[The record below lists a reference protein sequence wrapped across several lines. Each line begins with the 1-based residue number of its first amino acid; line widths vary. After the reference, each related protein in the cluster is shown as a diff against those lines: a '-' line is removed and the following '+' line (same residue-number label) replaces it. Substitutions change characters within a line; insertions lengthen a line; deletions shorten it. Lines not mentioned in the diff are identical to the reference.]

1 MAMKILVTGGAGYIG
16 TVLVPLLLEH
26 GHQVTVL
33 DSLRFGIGPILP
45 MFRHPRFNFVRTDIR
60 DRQSLAEHARTADA
74 FIHLAAIVGYP
85 ACAQDP
91 AEATAINV
99 EGSANLAA
107 VVGRGRPVV
116 LASSGSC
123 YGAVSEGFC
132 TEDTPLR
139 PLSLYGQTKAQAET
153 LLLDQCEAIVYRL
166 ATAFG
171 VSPRLRL
178 DLLVNDFV
186 YRAIHEHRLTVYEGD
201 HRRSFIHVYDIA
213 RAILLALDHSAE
225 LAGRVL
231 NVGDE
236 RHNCTK
242 LEMCRVIQQVVPG
255 LVVEAAATGQD
266 IDRRDYAVSYAR
278 IAALGFRSTISLTE
292 GVRDL
297 ARVLPWI
304 DRREPF
310 GNVSQKIAG
319 S

>member
-1 MAMKILVTGGAGYIG
+1 MKILVTGGAGYIG
-16 TVLVPLLLEH
+16 TMLVPLLLEH

-33 DSLRFGIGPILP
+33 DSLRFGISPILP
-45 MFRHPRFNFVRTDIR
+45 MFQHPRFAFVRADIR

-74 FIHLAAIVGYP
+74 FVHLAALVGYP
-85 ACAQDP
+85 ACAQNP

-99 EGSANLAA
+99 EGSANVAA
-107 VVGRGRPVV
+107 VVGRGRLVV
-116 LASSGSC
+116 LTSSGSC
-123 YGAVSEGFC
+123 YGAVSEGLC

-139 PLSLYGQTKAQAET
+139 PLSLYGQTKARAET
-153 LLLDQCEAIVYRL
+153 LLLNQCDAIVYRL

-201 HRRSFIHVYDIA
+201 HRRSFIHVRDIA
-213 RAILLALDHSAE
+213 RAILMALDHWE

-236 RHNCTK
+236 GQNCTK
-242 LEMCRVIQQVVPG
+242 LEMCRIIQQVVPG
-255 LVVEAAATGQD
+255 LVVEPAATGQD
-266 IDRRDYAVSYAR
+266 VDRRDYAVSYAR
-278 IAALGFRSTISLTE
+278 IAALGFHSTISLAE
-292 GVRDL
+292 GVREL

-310 GNVSQKIAG
+310 GNVSQK
-319 S
+319 

>member
-16 TVLVPLLLEH
+16 TTLVPLLLEH
-26 GHQVTVL
+26 GHRVTVL
-33 DSLRFGIGPILP
+33 DSLRFGIGPLLP
-45 MFRHPRFNFVRTDIR
+45 MFRHPHFAFARADIR
-60 DRQSLAEHARTADA
+60 DRQSLAEHARAADA
-74 FIHLAAIVGYP
+74 FVHLAAIVGYP

-123 YGAVSEGFC
+123 YGAVSGAVC

-153 LLLDQCEAIVYRL
+153 LLLDQCETIVYRL

-171 VSPRLRL
+171 LSPRLRI
-178 DLLVNDFV
+178 DLLDNDFV
-186 YRAIHEHRLTVYEGD
+186 YRALHEHRLTVYEGQ
-201 HRRSFIHVYDIA
+201 HRRSFLHVYDVA

-225 LAGRVL
+225 MAGRVL

-236 RHNCTK
+236 RQNCTK
-242 LEMCRVIQQVVPG
+242 LELCRIIQQVVPG
-255 LVVEAAATGQD
+255 LAVEAAAMGQD
-266 IDRRDYAVSYAR
+266 ADRRDYAVSYAR
-278 IAALGFRSTISLTE
+278 ITALGFHGTISLAE
-292 GVRDL
+292 GVCEL

-310 GNVSQKIAG
+310 DNVSQRIAG